1 MSQEKLTIVPITLQ
15 PLKNDALALDDPDTF
30 GMCTI
35 KTAKAQISFSNGMED
50 RIIQTVMRELK
61 HL

>member
-15 PLKNDALALDDPDTF
+15 PIQNDEIPLDTPHAF
-30 GMCTI
+30 GACII